1 MKKQKEHRSSKKK
14 LYIIL
19 AALVAIVIILS
30 TMGGE
35 DNKEAETEPAQETE
49 SIQEQ
54 AKTESQEQAEPETEK
69 EPEKS
74 SAAEKPENDNPLMN
88 ADVQVGD
95 VMNGTKTEKI
105 GEWAEIR
112 ISKEVLKNVTQ
123 EQYAEFCESVVKD
136 SGYNWF
142 TITCEDGTGIQFAG
156 SVYTVA
162 TYGKLDNEGC
172 ITETTG
178 TIMSESDG
186 AYSYTEVE

>member
-1 MKKQKEHRSSKKK
+1 MKKQKEQKGSKKK

-19 AALVAIVIILS
+19 AVLVVIAIILS

-35 DNKEAETEPAQETE
+35 DNKEAEKEPAQETE

-54 AKTESQEQAEPETEK
+54 TETESQEQTEPETEK
-69 EPEKS
+69 EPEES
-74 SAAEKPENDNPLMN
+74 NAAEKPESDNPLMN

-156 SVYTVA
+156 SVYIVA

-178 TIMSESDG
+178 TIMLESDG
-186 AYSYTEVE
+186 TYSYTEEE

>member
-1 MKKQKEHRSSKKK
+1 MKKKKEHRSSKKK

-19 AALVAIVIILS
+19 AVLVVIFIILS

-35 DNKEAETEPAQETE
+35 DNKETDPEPAQETE

-74 SAAEKPENDNPLMN
+74 NAIEKPESDNPLMN

-112 ISKEVLKNVTQ
+112 ISKEVLKKVTQ

-142 TITCEDGTGIQFAG
+142 TIICEDGTGIQFAG
-156 SVYTVA
+156 SVHTVA
-162 TYGKLDNEGC
+162 TYGNLDNEGC
-172 ITETTG
+172 ITETIG
-178 TIMSESDG
+178 TIMMGIDG
-186 AYSYTEVE
+186 IYTYTEAE